1 MLKQQTNE
9 HTHTNMT
16 NTQFLRKFIESH
28 GKTSG
33 NAGRFYARDGV
44 LFARPTTKSA
54 SMQVLPTWGP
64 KLRCAM
70 SNSLVPLVW
79 FPKDA
84 GHYVVF
90 GHAHSIS
97 VNSAS
102 PPISD
107 GRFAPFRSIA
117 QYLTYPSSQ
126 PDVISKYL
134 VETKLPRIGVTD
146 IPIRFGLEELFG
158 KGCLITPDD
167 LHWLLA
173 CASLGIDAASLSH
186 DSFDLV
192 RPYKTFIDVL
202 PLNAEYGA
210 SSKQQLMFDY
220 AVTRWAKEQLEKFR
234 SVRNHAFQL
243 REIIAEL
250 HRSSEEDGSLL
261 SSLHKLLDSEIR
273 SLCQNDVDH
282 VREVS
287 RSLASNLYTVG
298 ARFSPESSPATRET
312 FQIVTGGTQ
321 EFYTREAAVLAL
333 TTSTAVLSPHRFH
346 SICFALGDYA
356 VAPVQ
361 LDDAFTQLH
370 TARNAFNRL
379 LEFARLAPVGDTL
392 GIALNPDNLEAL
404 SLAYDLVSEEV
415 TNLRGPFA

>member
-1 MLKQQTNE
+1 
-9 HTHTNMT
+9 MT
-16 NTQFLRKFIESH
+16 NAQFLRKFIGSH

-54 SMQVLPTWGP
+54 SMRVMPTWGP
-64 KLRCAM
+64 KIRCAM
-70 SNSLVPLVW
+70 SNSLIPLVW

-90 GHAHSIS
+90 GHAHSLS

-102 PPISD
+102 PPID
-107 GRFAPFRSIA
+107 GGGRYTPSWSIA
-117 QYLTYPSSQ
+117 QCLTYPSSQ

-158 KGCLITPDD
+158 KGRLITPDD
-167 LHWLLA
+167 LHRLLA
-173 CASLGIDAASLSH
+173 CTSLGIDAASLSP

-192 RPYKTFIDVL
+192 SPYKTFIDVL
-202 PLNAEYGA
+202 PLNAEYGS
-210 SSKQQLMFDY
+210 SSKQQLMFDH
-220 AVTRWAKEQLEKFR
+220 AVTRWAKVQLEKFR
-234 SVRNHAFQL
+234 SIRSHAFQL
-243 REIIAEL
+243 REIIAEM

-261 SSLHKLLDSEIR
+261 SSLRKLLDSEIR

-282 VREVS
+282 VRDVS
-287 RSLASNLYTVG
+287 RSLASNLYTIG
-298 ARFSPESSPATRET
+298 ARFFPELNPATHET
-312 FQIVTGGTQ
+312 FQIVTGGAQ
-321 EFYTREAAVLAL
+321 EFSNREAAVLAL
-333 TTSTAVLSPHRFH
+333 TTSTAILGPHRFH
-346 SICFALGDYA
+346 SICFALGDSA

-379 LEFARLAPVGDTL
+379 LEFVRLAPVGDPL

-404 SLAYDLVSEEV
+404 ALAYDIVSEEV